1 MSGFLSNIFPEDD
14 FGLIAVIL
22 GMPLLG
28 AVVNGIWGKRLGKP
42 AVRFMAIG
50 AVVISFLA
58 SVLTFIALDQAVAAS
73 AHAEG
78 GKMVSE
84 HISLSW
90 NVFEW
95 MHTTGGHTSVGAPL
109 GARVPISLK
118 FSVDALSSVMMLVIT
133 GIGSLIHLYASS
145 YMKDDKGYWRFF
157 AYPNLF
163 IFSMLVLVMADNLP
177 VLFIGWEGVGL
188 CSYLLIGFWYEKMP
202 NAQAGKKA
210 FIANRI
216 GDFGL
221 ICAMFLL
228 AHYCGALDWKG
239 IEHGASS
246 LVEPSGDAMRI
257 HIWPL
262 GGGRYEGALGFLQP
276 NHPFTVSAATAV
288 CLAIVLGCSGKS
300 AQIPLYV
307 WLPDAMAGPTPVSAL
322 IHAATMVTAGIYLIC
337 RLNFIFVLSP
347 FAMCVVA
354 VIGAATALIA
364 ASIALVQNDIKKVL
378 AYSTISQLGFMFLG
392 VGVGAFTAGFFHVFT
407 HAFFKA
413 CLFLGAGSVIHAMH
427 GRIHDDDKSQDMRHM
442 GGLRKYM
449 PYTFWTFLVATA
461 AIIGTPLTS
470 GFFSKDEILYRAYV
484 NHIEHPMMSQL
495 QHGQPPNTPWTAP
508 HWLGT
513 ALYIVGVLAAAMT
526 AFYMLR
532 ALFLTFFGR
541 FRGWEIG
548 RPSMLAKQAKAK
560 EAAGHSNEDEHGHH
574 EDDLTVPG
582 HAPHESPWQMTVPL
596 IVLATGAIVAGI
608 FNMGPFHITPLDHW
622 LSPVF
627 EGASEGAIKVREG
640 GEALEWPLAGGG
652 VLAWAVGSAIA
663 YYMYVIGK
671 GAPAKALAE
680 SVPRLHKWLLNKWYV
695 DEAYDWAIISAV
707 DSLADTSAAIDRS
720 IVDVVLTKVTA
731 FIVSALGTVLRAFQN
746 GVVHVY
752 AAVMVVGIAAL
763 GWFYVAPH
771 AGATVTQKDGDWVVG
786 TAPSGGLLDY
796 SYEWAD
802 CEPDKKAWQD
812 TFDEK
817 TKNITDPKAKAKA
830 QLGAMDDIQS
840 SHASCSAPGD
850 KWVTVG
856 QEGFTAQTEVKLHL
870 DPDADQLVELSRP
883 VRLRAKN
890 VFSGQLR
897 GLAASTTVQVPR
909 EAKKVVMEVGQN

>member
-1 MSGFLSNIFPEDD
+1 MASGFLSSIFPDDD
-14 FGLIAVIL
+14 FGLLAVIL

-28 AVVNGIWGKRLGKP
+28 AFVNGIWGKRLGKP

-58 SVLTFIALDQAVAAS
+58 SVMAFIALDQSVGHS
-73 AHAEG
+73 AHEEG

-84 HISLSW
+84 HVRLSW
-90 NVFEW
+90 SLFEW
-95 MHTTGGHTSVGAPL
+95 MTTSGGHTSAGAPL
-109 GARVPISLK
+109 AARIPIQLK

-157 AYPNLF
+157 AYLNLF
-163 IFSMLVLVMADNLP
+163 VFSMLVLVMADNLP
-177 VLFIGWEGVGL
+177 VLFVGWEGVGL

-221 ICAMFLL
+221 ICAMFLF
-228 AHYCGALDWKG
+228 AHYCGALDWQG
-239 IEHGASS
+239 IENGSSS
-246 LVEPSGDAMRI
+246 LVDPASDAMRI
-257 HIWPL
+257 HLWPL
-262 GGGRYEGALGFLQP
+262 GGGRYEGFLAFLQP
-276 NHPFTVSAATAV
+276 HNPKTVSAATAV
-288 CLAIVLGCSGKS
+288 CLAVILGCTGKS

-337 RLNFIFVLSP
+337 RLNFVFVLSP
-347 FAMCVVA
+347 FAMMVVA
-354 VIGAATALIA
+354 VIGAATALVA
-364 ASIALVQNDIKKVL
+364 ATIALVQNDIKKVL
-378 AYSTISQLGFMFLG
+378 AYSTVSQLGFMFLG

-427 GRIHDDDKSQDMRHM
+427 ARIHDDDKSQDMRQM

-449 PYTFWTFLVATA
+449 PYTFWTFAVATA
-461 AIIGTPLTS
+461 AIIGTPFTS

-484 NHIEHPMMSQL
+484 NHIENPMTERMAHSS
-495 QHGQPPNTPWTAP
+495 PPNVPWTAP

-513 ALYIVGVLAAAMT
+513 ALYAAGVIAATMT

-532 ALFLTFFGR
+532 ALFLTFFGE
-541 FRGWEIG
+541 FRGWKVG
-548 RPSMLAKQAKAK
+548 RPSQIAKAAK
-560 EAAGHSNEDEHGHH
+560 AREAKGH
-574 EDDLTVPG
+574 EDDHHDEDLSVPG
-582 HAPHESPWQMTVPL
+582 YAPHESPWQMTVPL
-596 IVLATGAIVAGI
+596 IVLATGAVVAGI
-608 FNMGPFHITPLDHW
+608 FNMGPFHFTPLEHW

-627 EGASEGAIKVREG
+627 EASTAGAVKMKEG
-640 GEALEWPLAGGG
+640 GESMEWTLMAGGFG
-652 VLAWAVGSAIA
+652 AWAVGSSIA
-663 YYMYVIGK
+663 YYMYISQK

-680 SVPRLHKWLLNKWYV
+680 AQPGLHKAMLNKWYV
-695 DEAYDWAIISAV
+695 DELYDWAVVGAV
-707 DSLADTSAAIDRS
+707 DSLADTSATIDKNG
-720 IVDVVLTKVTA
+720 VDFVLAKVTA
-731 FIVSALGTVLRAFQN
+731 FLVSAVGTVLRAFQN

-752 AAVMVVGIAAL
+752 AAIMVVGMAVM

-771 AGATVTQKDGDWVVG
+771 AAATVQQKDGDWVVA
-786 TAPSGGLLDY
+786 TAPAGGMLDY

-802 CEPDKKAWQD
+802 CEPDKKQWQD
-812 TFDEK
+812 TFDTK
-817 TKNITDPKAKAKA
+817 TKDIADPKDKAKA
-830 QLGAMDDIQS
+830 QANALGDLQS
-840 SHASCSAPGD
+840 SHLSCEAPGD

-856 QEGFTAQTEVKLHL
+856 KEGFTDEIEVKLHL
-870 DPDADQLVELSRP
+870 DPDPDQLLETSRP

-890 VFSGQLR
+890 VFSKHLG

-909 EAKKVVMEVGQN
+909 EAKKVMLEVGQN